1 MKYAIDTNIFF
12 SFQKGIN
19 LGAGPFEV
27 MDALEGAIQ
36 RKGAEFCMPPEI
48 AEELLTMFEKKDL
61 ARAQQFL
68 ARITVQS
75 PQLSRMTIP
84 ASVFAQYIS
93 EGRRRSLDGLH
104 VAEEILEKTTQSSMG
119 QPPQSRME
127 WQKSLQQ
134 PKETMRARYRNA
146 TRTGYLD
153 SLADL
158 QLILLAV
165 EQGATLVTEDEGVRT
180 WGRLLGAA
188 EMTGAVFGKSIT
200 QAV

>member
-1 MKYAIDTNIFF
+1 
-12 SFQKGIN
+12 
-19 LGAGPFEV
+19 
-27 MDALEGAIQ
+27 
-36 RKGAEFCMPPEI
+36 
-48 AEELLTMFEKKDL
+48 
-61 ARAQQFL
+61 
-68 ARITVQS
+68 
-75 PQLSRMTIP
+75 
-84 ASVFAQYIS
+84 
-93 EGRRRSLDGLH
+93 
-104 VAEEILEKTTQSSMG
+104 MG

-180 WGRLLGAA
+180 WGRLLGAT

-200 QAV
+200 QVA